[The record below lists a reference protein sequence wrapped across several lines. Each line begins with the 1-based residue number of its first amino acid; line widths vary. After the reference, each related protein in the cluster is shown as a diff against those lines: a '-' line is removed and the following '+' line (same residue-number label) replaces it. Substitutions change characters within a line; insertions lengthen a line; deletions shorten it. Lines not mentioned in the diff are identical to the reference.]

1 MKKYFLMLLFLSLP
15 LIAQQK
21 DSVNIGEQLKMSQ
34 LQNSLRILE
43 IKSTIYDLQEELKQ
57 RLITDEF
64 IKQAIREEE
73 EKSRLKKENKK

>member
-34 LQNSLRILE
+34 LKNSLRILE

-73 EKSRLKKENKK
+73 EKSRLKKEKK

>member
-15 LIAQQK
+15 LMAQQK

-73 EKSRLKKENKK
+73 EKSRLKKEKK